1 MDGAQALSP
10 RRRSIALNGRGP
22 GAMAA
27 LDLGPADRPIDI
39 VFLHANGFN
48 AMTYRSILA
57 PLAGS
62 LRILALD
69 QRGHGAT
76 TLATVT
82 EGRTDWYEFRDDL
95 RALLAT
101 LDLEGVVL
109 SGHSMGGTASILAAA
124 AAPQRV
130 RRLVLFDPV
139 VMPPDLTRDAEV
151 LRQSPLVE
159 GARRRRAVFASRE
172 AAVAAYLGRGGF
184 KTWPDAMVADYVE
197 GGFRNLPSGEVALTC
212 DPEWEAS
219 NFTSHAHDTWA
230 AIDALRCP
238 VEVYRAETAS
248 TFRSEERE
256 ADLIATG
263 RFDIRTVSG
272 TSHFL
277 PMERPDLVR
286 EALTAAAQA

>member
-10 RRRSIALNGRGP
+10 RRRSLALPGRGP
-22 GAMAA
+22 GEIAY
-27 LDLGPADRPIDI
+27 LDFGPAERPADV

-48 AMTYRSILA
+48 ALTYRSILT
-57 PLAGS
+57 PLAGEM
-62 LRILALD
+62 RIIAAD
-69 QRGHGAT
+69 QRGHGASS
-76 TLATVT
+76 LATVT

-95 RALLAT
+95 LALLAA
-101 LDLEGVVL
+101 LELTDVVL
-109 SGHSMGGTASILAAA
+109 AGHSMGGTASILAAA
-124 AAPQRV
+124 VAPERV

-139 VMPPDLTRDAEV
+139 VMPPDLTRDAEIT
-151 LRQSPLVE
+151 RQSPLVE

-197 GGFRNLPSGEVALTC
+197 GGFRDLPSGEVALTC

-219 NFTSHAHDTWA
+219 NFTSHAHDTWE

-238 VEVYRAETAS
+238 VQICRAETAS
-248 TFRSEERE
+248 TFQSAGRE

-263 RFDIRTVSG
+263 RFGIETIPG
-272 TSHFL
+272 TTHFL
-277 PMERPDLVR
+277 PMERPSLVQD
-286 EALTAAAQA
+286 ALRRTAAT